1 MTIITKQSIR
11 LALVLAGTMGIGAA
25 TAGPLAIWGN
35 EGFTQFADDEGH
47 TSGPGVGGQPFDAE
61 YFYYKRDGD
70 TLSIG
75 LQTGFDVLTGSQLYG
90 SNEYYYAG
98 DLALSFDNAVTP
110 GAGAGSTYEYGI
122 DFGLIT
128 RGFSGVAFDKDDSD
142 TTGFVDMGPATRLA
156 PGRDAAGLY
165 QVDATDWS
173 NDVIGAHHASDPFA
187 MQGGTLVGNLSRND
201 AGLVGD
207 SYYRIVSFSL
217 TDLGLTGELGIDAH
231 WTMSC
236 GNDFI
241 DGGFTTSVP
250 EPTTLPLLGLGLLGL
265 IAGRRKLAS

>member
-1 MTIITKQSIR
+1 MTMNTKQSTR
-11 LALVLAGTMGIGAA
+11 LALILVGTMGMGAV

-61 YFYYKRDGD
+61 YFYYKQDGD

-128 RGFSGVAFDKDDSD
+128 RGFSGVAFDKNDSD
-142 TTGFVDMGPATRLA
+142 PTGFVDMGSGT
-156 PGRDAAGLY
+156 GQDTAGLY
-165 QVDATDWS
+165 QVTAGDWS

-187 MQGGTLVGNLSRND
+187 MQGGALVANLSRND

-207 SYYRIVSFSL
+207 SFYRIVSFSL
-217 TDLGLTGELGIDAH
+217 TDLGLGSELGIDAH

-241 DGGFTTSVP
+241 DGHFATTANVP

-265 IAGRRKLAS
+265 IAGRRKLVS

>member
-1 MTIITKQSIR
+1 MTINATQSTR
-11 LALVLAGTMGIGAA
+11 LALILVGTMGIGAA

-35 EGFTQFADDEGH
+35 EGFTQFANDEGH
-47 TSGPGVGGQPFDAE
+47 LAGPGVGGQPFDAE
-61 YFYYKRDGD
+61 YFYYKQDGD

-75 LQTGFDVLTGSQLYG
+75 LQTGFNVLTGSQLYNG
-90 SNEYYYAG
+90 DEYYYAG

-128 RGFSGVAFDKDDSD
+128 RGFSGVDFSSTDSN
-142 TTGFVDMGPATRLA
+142 TTGFVDMGSGT
-156 PGRDAAGLY
+156 GQDAAGLY
-165 QVDATDWS
+165 QVDAADWS

-241 DGGFTTSVP
+241 DGGFTATVP

-265 IAGRRKLAS
+265 IAGRRKLVS